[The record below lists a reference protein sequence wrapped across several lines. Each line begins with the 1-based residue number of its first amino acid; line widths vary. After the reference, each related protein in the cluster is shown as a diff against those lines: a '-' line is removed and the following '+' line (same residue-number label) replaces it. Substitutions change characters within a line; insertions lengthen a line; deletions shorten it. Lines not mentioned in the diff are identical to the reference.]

1 MAQTSYGTITVVDV
15 SDGAQWYSGTAITNT
30 SVTPTVFAN
39 SGITYAVE
47 GDMYLNTST
56 NNTYRCTLG
65 GNASTAKWV
74 YINNIKGQS
83 GQNGVSISSIVSE
96 YCLSS
101 SSTSANGNWSTQ
113 VPSYI
118 SGYYYWTRQLVTWSN
133 NTTSYSPSATGVL
146 DNSLTDANS
155 NAATAVSTA
164 NAASQTATEAAKT
177 ATKYITKIDDSGIK
191 IQSYNDTNNT
201 ADSNNYT
208 QLNSTSITFYR
219 NGTDIMN
226 LGNNAF
232 RIGKSSSKNVYID
245 NNAVQ
250 IKNGST
256 QLASYGSTI
265 VLGQE
270 SSKNVKINSDGVTI
284 NNGSTSLASYGNIV
298 KIGNLS
304 KIHLDLNDTFLSLK
318 QGTTS
323 SQLISFG
330 LKNDSSTGLAT
341 LTKRG
346 YMVEVS
352 EGLEGGIIEEVLAFC
367 SDLDGNFIPE
377 NAVQI
382 LSAYQ
387 IINGEIDI
395 DNPISPSVFTI
406 RFGQIQILDVNSN
419 LKNKM
424 IQITF
429 TTSDKIPF
437 LELGDESQCYG
448 ANSIASGE
456 SITVYGQNSFA
467 IGETVTIFGDHS
479 LATGYY
485 TTIAAS
491 NSMVYG
497 LYNSVQRECSLAGG
511 LDSKASGWASVA
523 LGQGVKAT
531 GTSSTALGYYT
542 VSKGDGSLACGQYN
556 NGNSA
561 YAFTVG
567 NGFGQ
572 DDRQNAFW
580 VGNTGNCGVQ
590 GTLYVGGIMRSGEA
604 SSSSTPMFWYET
616 KTFSDLSISADS
628 AATGKNL
635 DITVTNH
642 QPIGIVGIRILNATG
657 GANSANC
664 NVYIYTI
671 TKSGGKDYVTFSIKN
686 FANTAAKV
694 NVEFKVF
701 YIARNALS
709 SQLN

>member
-15 SDGAQWYSGTAITNT
+15 SDGAQWYSGTAITDT

-96 YCLSS
+96 YCLSNS
-101 SSTSANGNWSTQ
+101 SASANGNWSTQ

-133 NTTSYSPSATGVL
+133 NTTSYSPSAAGVL
-146 DNSLTDANS
+146 DNSLTDANR

-164 NAASQTATEAAKT
+164 NTASQTATEAAKT

-191 IQSYNDTNNT
+191 IQSYNDTTNT
-201 ADSNNYT
+201 ADSNNYA
-208 QLNSTSITFYR
+208 QLNSTSLTFYR
-219 NGTDIMN
+219 NGVDVMN

-232 RIGKSSSKNVYID
+232 RIGKSNSKNVYID

-265 VLGQE
+265 TLGQE
-270 SSKNVKINSDGVTI
+270 SGKNVKINSNGVTI

-304 KIHLDLNDTFLSLK
+304 KIHLDLNDTYLSLK
-318 QGTTS
+318 QSDAS

-346 YMVEVS
+346 YMVEMTVAFG
-352 EGLEGGIIEEVLAFC
+352 EEEEEDVLEFC
-367 SDLDGNFIPE
+367 SDLNGNFIPE

-382 LSAYQ
+382 LSVYQ
-387 IINGEIDI
+387 IINEEIDI

-406 RFGQIQILDVNSN
+406 KYGSIYILDVSSN

-429 TTSDKIPF
+429 TTNDKIPF
-437 LELGDESQCYG
+437 LELGDGSQCYG

-456 SITVYGQNSFA
+456 TVTVYGQKSFA
-467 IGETVTIFGDHS
+467 IGDTITVFGDHS
-479 LATGYY
+479 LAAGNQ
-485 TTIAAS
+485 TTVTTS
-491 NSMVYG
+491 NSMAYG
-497 LYNSVQRECSLAGG
+497 YGNSVQGEYSLAGG
-511 LDSKASGWASVA
+511 FDSKASGQASVA
-523 LGQGVKAT
+523 LGQEAKAT
-531 GTSSTALGYYT
+531 GPSSIALGYC
-542 VSKGDGSLACGQYN
+542 VASKGAGSLACGQYN
-556 NGNSA
+556 NGNSV
-561 YAFTVG
+561 YNFTVG
-567 NGFGQ
+567 NGYDQ
-572 DDRQNAFW
+572 DTRQNAFW
-580 VGNTGNCGVQ
+580 VGSSGNCGVQ
-590 GTLYVGGIMRSGEA
+590 NNLYIGGVMRSGDTSG
-604 SSSSTPMFWYET
+604 SSPMFWYET
-616 KTFSDLSISADS
+616 KTLSNISISANS
-628 AATGKNL
+628 AATGKELN
-635 DITVTNH
+635 IYKQNYSAV
-642 QPIGIVGIRILNATG
+642 GVVGIRITNSSSGGSNA
-657 GANSANC
+657 ANC

-671 TKSGGKDYVTFSIKN
+671 VNSDHITFSIKN
-686 FANTAAKV
+686 FASTAAKV
-694 NVEFKVF
+694 DVEFKVF
-701 YIARNALS
+701 YIATLALS
-709 SQLN
+709 SQLS